1 MYKQD
6 EHESIAMR
14 LRIFKNLISVIKYFR
29 GNIFEDESLVEYE
42 KKIDI
47 KNNISARSQEEYKE

>member
-1 MYKQD
+1 
-6 EHESIAMR
+6 MR

-47 KNNISARSQEEYKE
+47 KNNISARSEEEYKE